1 MKIWTSEHTFSH
13 PWHTVVQAVWRKY
26 PNPMNPAV
34 VGIDVIDRDIGPTG
48 VMRTHRLISC
58 EWGLPNW
65 AQRILGTDRTCYA
78 SEHSEVDPSNR
89 TMTLQS
95 KNLSF
100 CNELSIIERL
110 TYSPHPNQPNS
121 TLLKQEAV
129 ITVHGIPLSSYF
141 EDFVSR
147 NISSNANKGRQA
159 MEFVINK
166 INCEVQEL
174 TQKTVKSVDELTVN
188 AKRCISDEFVAKS
201 PNYHFQGSK

>member
-58 EWGLPNW
+58 EW
-65 AQRILGTDRTCYA
+65 
-78 SEHSEVDPSNR
+78 
-89 TMTLQS
+89 
-95 KNLSF
+95 
-100 CNELSIIERL
+100 ERL